1 MSKKKNRKQ
10 IKIEKLQALRE
21 KAVFLESE
29 ISKQKVKN
37 HKLLKIRNLKIFG
50 KTCNFLAPFVISTG
64 LTVGVV
70 KLCGG
75 GFPFYVDEDVNYK
88 IYNLDYQTN
97 GYLTM
102 DEYYTEAVKL
112 PENELVIYT
121 PFEHSDNQY
130 TRYKRQYEINEV
142 NILDLFDAIIEEDYA
157 YIEENLKEYKEETQI
172 INNIDENEWKE
183 YYIKASLHMLDKND
197 VLKYNETEFEN
208 TITTILDLVI
218 GLGIGALVTH
228 FRNFEYL
235 RELRYINWAYHLNVK
250 PIKPMQEELTMVN
263 EKILSLSKGK
273 RDKK

>member
-1 MSKKKNRKQ
+1 MSKKKNIKQ

-21 KAVFLESE
+21 QAVFLESE
-29 ISKQKVKN
+29 ISKQKEEN
-37 HKLLKIRNLKIFG
+37 RKLFKIRNLKIFG

-70 KLCGG
+70 KLFGG
-75 GFPFYVDEDVNYK
+75 GFPFYVDENVNYK
-88 IYNLDYQTN
+88 AYNLDYQTN
-97 GYLTM
+97 GYVSM
-102 DEYYTEAVKL
+102 EDYYTSFNDL
-112 PENELVIYT
+112 QSNELVIYT
-121 PFEHSDNQY
+121 PWEYENDQY
-130 TRYKRQYEINEV
+130 IRYKRQYNINEV
-142 NILDLFDAIIEEDYA
+142 NILDLFDAVLEEDYD

-183 YYIKASLHMLDKND
+183 YYIDASLHMLDKKD
-197 VLKYNETEFEN
+197 ILKYDETEFEN

-218 GLGIGALVTH
+218 GLGIGALVIH

-235 RELRYINWAYHLNVK
+235 RELRYINRAYHLNVK